1 MNYIQKNK
9 QNIFIAVVALFL
21 IAAMI
26 ALWIQQKNNFSS
38 EDIIATITPQTVTVG
53 DVVNYEDTTP
63 FTKSIVWSFGDQ
75 TTSDKR
81 KGTHI
86 FQKEGL
92 YNVSMVINNKYPK
105 TFTVIVNPRP
115 LKQDSVKATAT
126 IDAPIQARQ
135 FEKVDFKANSLT
147 AREYLWK
154 FGETGNYDSQE
165 RTPSYTYRKPGNYE
179 VHLIVDGDVEHPVR
193 HYITIVPS
201 VQDLPEVKVA
211 SVDDILK
218 NINDDFKYRLQQ
230 IANGENF
237 NTHYNYLLDKY
248 LCRKDNVPT
257 TINDQKKESF
267 YYYCQGL
274 NFDKNNHIDEVVITY
289 DNSQNCVIK
298 VDVKQS
304 K

>member
-9 QNIFIAVVALFL
+9 QNIFIAVIALFL

-38 EDIIATITPQTVTVG
+38 EDILASVTPQTVTVG
-53 DVVNYEDTTP
+53 ELVNYEDTTP
-63 FTKSIVWSFGDQ
+63 FTKSLIWSFADQ
-75 TTSDKR
+75 TTSTQR

-86 FQKEGL
+86 FQKEGV
-92 YNVSMVINNKYPK
+92 YNVSLVINNKYTK
-105 TFTVIVNPRP
+105 TFPVVVNPRP
-115 LKQDSVKATAT
+115 TAKDTIKSRAT

-135 FEKVDFKANSLT
+135 FESVSFRANSLT
-147 AREYLWK
+147 AKEYEWK
-154 FGETGNYDSQE
+154 FGESGMIDSQE
-165 RTPSYTYRKPGNYE
+165 RTPSYMYKKTGPYE
-179 VHLIVDGDVEHPVR
+179 VQLIVDRDYENPIR

-201 VQDLPEVKVA
+201 VQDLPEVEVA
-211 SVDDILK
+211 SVDDIIK
-218 NINDDFKYRLQQ
+218 KINDDFKYHLQQ
-230 IANGENF
+230 IASGNNF

-257 TINDQKKESF
+257 TVNDTKQSF
-267 YYYCQGL
+267 YYYCTGL
-274 NFDKNNHIDEVVITY
+274 QFDKNNHIDEVVVTY